1 MSAEINANQGDSLSP
16 TQVTEMDKLLEEF
29 EDLFKEPTRL
39 PPSRK
44 FDHAILVKEGYAPA
58 QSKFYRYPHS
68 QKEEIE
74 KERENLLDGGEIQYS
89 CSQFPSPMILV
100 KKQDRTWRMCVTPQ
114 LSTKNEA
121 NLDIII

>member
-74 KERENLLDGGEIQYS
+74 KERKNLLDGGEIQYS
-89 CSQFPSPMILV
+89 CNQFPSPMILV